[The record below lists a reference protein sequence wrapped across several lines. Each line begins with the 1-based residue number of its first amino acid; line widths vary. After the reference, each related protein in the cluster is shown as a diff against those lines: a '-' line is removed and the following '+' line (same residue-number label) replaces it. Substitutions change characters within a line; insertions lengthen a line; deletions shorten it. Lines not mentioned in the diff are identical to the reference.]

1 LFAHLFSFGVHTV
14 RMQQMKLM
22 NCADQRTVVCGFSE
36 MSYRS
41 GFNASNAVQRRYQ
54 LRKSFEKT

>member
-1 LFAHLFSFGVHTV
+1 MH
-14 RMQQMKLM
+14 QMKLM

-41 GFNASNAVQRRYQ
+41 GFNANNAVQRRYQ
-54 LRKSFEKT
+54 LRKSLEKT